1 MAEPYLSDLKSIVA
15 KGVGSGVSIVCRHFF
30 AGAAAYVE
38 GRIFVTLT
46 PVGLAFKLAE
56 PVREEL
62 LEADATPLRYFP
74 AAPIK
79 REYVLFADPDLLD
92 EQRLTSLLSKSMS
105 HVANR

>member
-1 MAEPYLSDLKSIVA
+1 MAEPYLSDLRSIVTR
-15 KGVGSGVSIVCRHFF
+15 VGSGVSVVCKHFF

-46 PVGLAFKLAE
+46 PVGLAFKMAE
-56 PVREEL
+56 AVREAL
-62 LEADATPLRYFP
+62 LEAGGTPLRYFP

-79 REYVLFADPDLLD
+79 RECVLFTDPDLLD
-92 EQRLTSLLSKSMS
+92 ERRLTSLMSQSIS